1 MRKTYIP
8 RKQVKQIQE
17 KLDAALSAIDFLT
30 MVAGTDTAADS
41 TTASDA
47 TTTADSNSTATK

>member
-8 RKQVKQIQE
+8 RNQVKQIQE

-30 MVAGTDTAADS
+30 MVAGTDATGDN